1 LLFLLL
7 VDLLLLVA
15 LAAVI
20 WFDNAV
26 NRGITYTPDPTPIPG
41 ANEVQVG
48 VNAYNLHLEP
58 DPAVVTRTLQLAH
71 DLGVRYVR
79 MQIPWED
86 IEIHGRGDFTDR
98 RNVDSIGEVSAWAK
112 YDRIVALANE
122 FDLELVMRVDRAPMW
137 ASEFFKNL
145 PAFQEGLQ
153 IDPTSTGPP
162 DDFVDFYNFMYTL
175 VERYRGQVRFFQIW
189 NEPNLLNE
197 WNWQTPN
204 PRDFV
209 TLQCFG
215 YYAVNDANPDA
226 VVLFPSLAPTDGLDK
241 RAPLT
246 DLEFL
251 DQFYRDGGGDCFDI
265 MSAQAYGLGQPPDEH
280 RYVRL
285 RTPDDWVW
293 SQPIDTRV
301 DVSRVVLLRE
311 VMERHG
317 DADKAIWIG
326 EFGWNSAPETIP
338 PERRFT
344 WGPPVSEEVK
354 AQYIIDQ
361 VERARREWPWMGVMH
376 IWMLRQGGYLEPD
389 PNDPTPYFAL
399 VTRDW
404 TRLPAY
410 TRLQEYLDQPTVA
423 GVGAHTWEHPAVTA
437 IPDGWQLRFTGSR
450 VTLIG
455 GLNPGPEQVTLDGR
469 PVTLEAQRTATGE
482 PALQLAGLA
491 DTTHTLAIRAPGEAP
506 PERFVIGRD
515 QPLPWV
521 WVVAPALLIG
531 LLLLSGVA
539 TMQAFFGVADAALA
553 RSAPGQ
559 MGLRTWLNTLTG
571 ERMLLL
577 GMLLGVV
584 LFYRASTELPL
595 TLVGLAI
602 FGGLALLRPDLAL
615 PAVPLTMPLFFMPKG
630 IWDARFGIR
639 PEGLSFPLHEILLL
653 VVVGATFVGGLAR
666 WRVSTLARW
675 HVGGLA
681 RWHVG
686 TLARLTPH
694 LRANAPILLFLLAGT
709 LGLLVAW
716 PEGRGT
722 ALREWRWLIVEPL
735 LFYGLLRFYL
745 RWPRRVLG
753 MEYRQLLVGAF
764 VLGGALVGLLG
775 ILQFLGI
782 NLVPLLGT
790 KAGFSTDSVVAEGV
804 RRVTSVYG
812 HPNNL
817 GLYTGRVWPIAAA
830 LALAQNRE
838 PRTENRHRWLPGLR
852 GATLFFA
859 LCALLSLGGLLVSF
873 SKGALLGAVGA
884 LLLLVVWL
892 GADLPWRF
900 WRRYRVPLTLG
911 LIAGGLGLL
920 VLLLGFERLN
930 PLGATS
936 SIRLKTWASALAM
949 LRDHPLVGVG
959 LDQFGRLYPDYIHPS
974 LLDTNEINTSHPHN
988 IVLNIWLR
996 MGLLGLVAFGWLL
1009 VRFWGK
1015 VRGQWAV
1022 GSGQWAERRTQ
1033 NAERRAQNA
1042 ERGTRNAERGAQSA
1056 ERGAQNAERGTEH
1069 STLNTQHSTLNTQ
1082 HSTLNTQH
1090 STLNTQ
1096 HYLLAGVAAAMLA
1109 ALLHGLVDNFYFVPD
1124 LAFAFWL
1131 LLVVGE
1137 R

>member
-1 LLFLLL
+1 MRTRLLPRRTSTRLLFLLL

-26 NRGITYTPDPTPIPG
+26 NRGITYTPDPTPIPW

-86 IEIHGRGDFTDR
+86 IEIHGRGDFMDR

-122 FDLELVMRVDRAPMW
+122 LDLELVMRVDRAPMW
-137 ASEFFKNL
+137 AGEFFKNL

-215 YYAVNDANPDA
+215 YYAANDANPDA

-293 SQPIDTRV
+293 SRPIDTRV

-361 VERARREWPWMGVMH
+361 VERAKREWPWMGVMH

-410 TRLQEYLDQPTVA
+410 TRLQEYLDQPVVA

-437 IPDGWQLRFTGSR
+437 IPDGRQLRFTGSR

-482 PALQLAGLA
+482 PALQLAGLP
-491 DTTHTLAIRAPGEAP
+491 DRTHTLAIRAPGEAP
-506 PERFVIGRD
+506 PERFVIGRN
-515 QPLPWV
+515 QPLPWF

-539 TMQAFFGVADAALA
+539 TMQAFFGVADAAFA
-553 RSAPGQ
+553 RSAPGR
-559 MGLRTWLNTLTG
+559 MGLRPWLGTPAG

-577 GMLLGVV
+577 GMLLGVA
-584 LFYRASTELPL
+584 LFYRASTELPI
-595 TLVGLAI
+595 TLVGLAL

-615 PAVPLTMPLFFMPKG
+615 PAVPLTAPLFFMPKG

-653 VVVGATFVGGLAR
+653 VVVGATFVNMLAR
-666 WRVSTLARW
+666 WRSSRFTFHVS
-675 HVGGLA
+675 H
-681 RWHVG
+681 
-686 TLARLTPH
+686 LTSL
-694 LRANAPILLFLLAGT
+694 LRENAPILLFLPAGT

-716 PEGRGT
+716 PEGRGA

-735 LFYGLLRFYL
+735 LFYGLLRCYL
-745 RWPRRVLG
+745 RRPRRMLG
-753 MEYRQLLVGAF
+753 TEYRQLLIGAF

-782 NLVPLLGT
+782 NLVPLLGS
-790 KAGFSTDSVVAEGV
+790 KAGFSTDSVLAEGV

-817 GLYTGRVWPIAAA
+817 GLFLGRVWPIAAA
-830 LALAQNRE
+830 LALAAFVQNKEQQNRE
-838 PRTENRHRWLPGLR
+838 QNLQEGSMQKHNGGLFFHLR
-852 GATLFFA
+852 SLFSYSALFFA
-859 LCALLSLGGLLVSF
+859 LCALFSIGGLLVSF

-911 LIAGGLGLL
+911 LIAGGLGVL

-949 LRDHPLVGVG
+949 VRDHPLVGVG
-959 LDQFGRLYPDYIHPS
+959 LDQFGRLYPDYIHPT
-974 LLDTNEINTSHPHN
+974 LRDTNEINTSHPHN

-1009 VRFWGK
+1009 VRFWMK
-1015 VRGQWAV
+1015 MRTEWAV
-1022 GSGQWAERRTQ
+1022 GSGQWV
-1033 NAERRAQNA
+1033 
-1042 ERGTRNAERGAQSA
+1042 ERGTQS
-1056 ERGAQNAERGTEH
+1056 AERGTEH
-1069 STLNTQHSTLNTQ
+1069 SELKTQNSKLKTQ
-1082 HSTLNTQH
+1082 NSKLKTQ
-1090 STLNTQ
+1090 N
-1096 HYLLAGVAAAMLA
+1096 YLLAGVAAAMLA

-1131 LLVVGE
+1131 LLVLGE

>member
-1 LLFLLL
+1 MLPRRTDARLLFLLL

-26 NRGITYTPDPTPIPG
+26 NRGITYTPDPTPIPW

-112 YDRIVALANE
+112 YDRIVALAHE
-122 FDLELVMRVDRAPMW
+122 LDLELVMRVDRAPMW
-137 ASEFFKNL
+137 AGEFFKNL

-162 DDFVDFYNFMYTL
+162 DDFVDFQNFMYTL
-175 VERYRGQVRFFQIW
+175 AERYRGKVRFFQIW

-209 TLQCFG
+209 TLQCLG
-215 YYAVNDANPDA
+215 YYAVNDANPEA

-285 RTPDDWVW
+285 RTPGDWVW
-293 SQPIDTRV
+293 SRPIDTRV

-361 VERARREWPWMGVMH
+361 VERAKREWPWMGVMH

-410 TRLQEYLDQPTVA
+410 TRLQEYLNQPTVA

-455 GLNPGPEQVTLDGR
+455 GLNPGPEEVTLNGR
-469 PVTLEAQRTATGE
+469 PVTLAAQRTATGE
-482 PALQLAGLA
+482 PALQLAGLP

-515 QPLPWV
+515 QPLPGFWV
-521 WVVAPALLIG
+521 AAPALLIG

-553 RSAPGQ
+553 RSAPGR
-559 MGLRTWLNTLTG
+559 MGLRPWLNTPAG

-577 GMLLGVV
+577 GMLLGVA
-584 LFYRASTELPL
+584 LFYRASTELPI
-595 TLVGLAI
+595 TLVGLAL

-615 PAVPLTMPLFFMPKG
+615 PAVPLTVPLFFMPKG

-653 VVVGATFVGGLAR
+653 VVVGATFVN
-666 WRVSTLARW
+666 TLAGWR
-675 HVGGLA
+675 VGGLA
-681 RWHVG
+681 GWRVG
-686 TLARLTPH
+686 TFHVSRLTPH
-694 LRANAPILLFLLAGT
+694 LRENAPILLFLLAGT

-716 PEGRGT
+716 PEGRGA

-735 LFYGLLRFYL
+735 LFYGLLRCYL
-745 RWPRRVLG
+745 RRPRRVLG
-753 MEYRQLLVGAF
+753 MEYRQVLVGAF
-764 VLGGALVGLLG
+764 VLGGALVGFLG

-790 KAGFSTDSVVAEGV
+790 KAGFSTDSVLAEGV

-817 GLYTGRVWPIAAA
+817 GLFLGRVWPIAAA

-838 PRTENRHRWLPGLR
+838 PRTENRRRWLPGLS
-852 GATLFFA
+852 GGTLFFA
-859 LCALLSLGGLLVSF
+859 VCALFSLGGLLVSF

-959 LDQFGRLYPDYIHPS
+959 LDQFGRLYPDYIHPT

-996 MGLLGLVAFGWLL
+996 MGLPGLVAFGWLL
-1009 VRFWGK
+1009 VRFW
-1015 VRGQWAV
+1015 
-1022 GSGQWAERRTQ
+1022 TQ
-1033 NAERRAQNA
+1033 R
-1042 ERGTRNAERGAQSA
+1042 S
-1056 ERGAQNAERGTEH
+1056 
-1069 STLNTQHSTLNTQ
+1069 LQHSTLNTQ
-1082 HSTLNTQH
+1082 HSALDTQHSALDTQHSALSTQHSTLSTQHSTLSTHHSSLSTEHSTLSTEH

-1096 HYLLAGVAAAMLA
+1096 NYLLAGVAAAMLA

-1131 LLVVGE
+1131 LLVLGK

>member
-1 LLFLLL
+1 MRTRLLPRRTSAQLLILLL

-26 NRGITYTPDPTPIPG
+26 NRGITYMPDPTPIPW

-48 VNAYNLHLEP
+48 VNVYNLHLEP

-79 MQIPWED
+79 MQVPWED
-86 IEIHGRGDFTDR
+86 IEIHGRGNFTDR
-98 RNVDSIGEVSAWAK
+98 RNIDSIGEVSAWAK

-122 FDLELVMRVDRAPMW
+122 LDLELVMRVDRAPMW
-137 ASEFFKNL
+137 ASGFFKNL
-145 PAFQEGLQ
+145 PEFQEGLQ

-215 YYAVNDANPDA
+215 YYAANDANPEA
-226 VVLFPSLAPTDGLDK
+226 VVLFPGLAPTDGLDK

-251 DQFYRDGGGDCFDI
+251 DQFYREGGGDCFDI

-285 RTPDDWVW
+285 RTPGDWVW

-338 PERRFT
+338 LERRFT
-344 WGPPVSEEVK
+344 WGPPVSEELK

-376 IWMLRQGGYLEPD
+376 IWMLRQGGYIEPD

-399 VTRDW
+399 VERDW
-404 TRLPAY
+404 TQLPAY

-423 GVGAHTWEHPAVTA
+423 GVGAHTWEHPAVIA
-437 IPDGWQLRFTGSR
+437 IPDGWQLRFTGTR
-450 VTLIG
+450 ATLIG

-469 PVTLEAQRTATGE
+469 PVTLEAQQTVAGE
-482 PALQLAGLA
+482 PALQLDGLT
-491 DTTHTLAIRAPGEAP
+491 DTTHTLEILAPGKAA

-515 QPLPWV
+515 QPLSWFWV
-521 WVVAPALLIG
+521 AAPALLIG
-531 LLLLSGVA
+531 LLVFSGVA
-539 TMQAFFGVADAALA
+539 TMQALFNVTDAAFA

-559 MGLRTWLNTLTG
+559 MGVRVWLGTVPG

-584 LFYRASTELPL
+584 LFYRASTELPI
-595 TLVGLAI
+595 TLVGLAL
-602 FGGLALLRPDLAL
+602 FAGLALLRPDLAL
-615 PAVPLTMPLFFMPKG
+615 LAVPLSVPLFFMPKG

-639 PEGLSFPLHEILLL
+639 PEGLSFPLHELLLL
-653 VVVGATFVGGLAR
+653 VVVGATFVNTLAC
-666 WRVSTLARW
+666 WHVGTLARW
-675 HVGGLA
+675 HVGTS
-681 RWHVG
+681 RIS
-686 TLARLTPH
+686 RLTPH
-694 LRANAPILLFLLAGT
+694 LRENAPILLFLLAGT
-709 LGLLVAW
+709 VGLFVAW
-716 PEGRGT
+716 PDGRGA

-735 LFYGLLRFYL
+735 LFYGLLCFYL
-745 RWPRRVLG
+745 RRPRRVLG
-753 MEYRQLLVGAF
+753 TEYHLLLVGAF

-775 ILQFLGI
+775 ILQFLGM
-782 NLVPLLGT
+782 NLVPLIGT

-817 GLYTGRVWPIAAA
+817 GLYMGRVWPVAAA
-830 LALAQNRE
+830 LALAAVVQNKE
-838 PRTENRHRWLPGLR
+838 QQNKEQIIPEQSPQKHNRGLFSHLHSLFSYS
-852 GATLFFA
+852 ALFFA
-859 LCALLSLGGLLVSF
+859 ICALFSLGGLLVSF
-873 SKGALLGAVGA
+873 SKGALLGSVGA

-892 GADLPWRF
+892 GADLPWCF
-900 WRRYRVPLTLG
+900 WRRYRVPLTFG
-911 LIAGGLGLL
+911 FIGVGLGLL
-920 VLLLGFERLN
+920 VVVLGFERLN

-936 SIRLKTWASALAM
+936 SIRLKTWGSALAM
-949 LRDHPLVGVG
+949 ARDYPIFGVG
-959 LDQFGRLYPDYIHPS
+959 LDQFGRLYPEYMHPS
-974 LLDTNEINTSHPHN
+974 LVDTNEINTSHPHN

-996 MGLLGLVAFGWLL
+996 LGLPGLVACGWLL
-1009 VRFWGK
+1009 RRFWGK
-1015 VRGQWAV
+1015 VRTKNRELRIE
-1022 GSGQWAERRTQ
+1022 SAER
-1033 NAERRAQNA
+1033 E
-1042 ERGTRNAERGAQSA
+1042 AQSA
-1056 ERGAQNAERGTEH
+1056 EHSVQGTERRIEH
-1069 STLNTQHSTLNTQ
+1069 SPLTTH
-1082 HSTLNTQH
+1082 
-1090 STLNTQ
+1090 
-1096 HYLLAGVAAAMLA
+1096 HYLLAGMAAAMLA

-1124 LAFAFWL
+1124 LAIGFWL
-1131 LLVVGE
+1131 FLSLV
-1137 R
+1137 RNTCRM